1 MIDVVWG
8 GVVTAKRKLL
18 YHPFQKWCLSCSPIY
33 NIINIIIPTGIA
45 ARQAKTTYFD
55 NLSINPPID
64 QNSSEP
70 ELGHLIGESS
80 SGVCGFVVPQLGHFS
95 APVDSSR

>member
-1 MIDVVWG
+1 M
-8 GVVTAKRKLL
+8 
-18 YHPFQKWCLSCSPIY
+18 
-33 NIINIIIPTGIA
+33 IPTGIA

-70 ELGHLIGESS
+70 ELGHLTGESSS

-95 APVDSSR
+95 APVDLSR